1 MAPSM
6 SMAGPVR
13 SWRLDSFV
21 LVLVDM
27 ARIGGA
33 GVVDVDD
40 DNSGGD
46 AAVVS
51 TLPPTPLAD
60 AAVGGD
66 SGSVSLGKM

>member
-1 MAPSM
+1 M
-6 SMAGPVR
+6 
-13 SWRLDSFV
+13 

-66 SGSVSLGKM
+66 SVSLGKM